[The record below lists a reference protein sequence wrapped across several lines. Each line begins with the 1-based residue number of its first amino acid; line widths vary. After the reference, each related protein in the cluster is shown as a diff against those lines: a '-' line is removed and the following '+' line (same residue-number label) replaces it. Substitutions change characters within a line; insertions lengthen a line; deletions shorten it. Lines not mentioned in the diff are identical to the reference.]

1 MIGSREGVPVLAAIR
16 PAGRPQGVWALPK
29 GAVDAGE
36 TPEEAA
42 LREVREETGLEC
54 RVVRPLPEL
63 RYFYTRAGNRIAKR
77 VEFWLMEPV
86 AGEIDVIDAV
96 MRREVDEA
104 RWLPLRDATRLLSY
118 DGERRMLAALLEVA
132 GP

>member
-1 MIGSREGVPVLAAIR
+1 MIGDREGVPVLAAIR
-16 PAGRPQGVWALPK
+16 PAGRPPGVWALPK

-36 TPEEAA
+36 TPEQAA
-42 LREVREETGLEC
+42 LREVHEETGLEC

-63 RYFYTRAGNRIAKR
+63 RYVYTRAGNRIAKR

-96 MRREVDEA
+96 MRREVDVA
-104 RWLPLRDATRLLSY
+104 RWIPLRDAPRLLSY
-118 DGERRMLAALLEVA
+118 DGERRMLAALPEVA